1 MSNTEKEYRKDL
13 IRNYK
18 REYTK
23 QDEEDWNEKVIDR
36 NEYYDLPDPDEYS
49 YDDFKLNKD

>member
-1 MSNTEKEYRKDL
+1 MSNTEKEYRRDL
-13 IRNYK
+13 IRDYK

-36 NEYYDLPDPDEYS
+36 NEYYDLPDTDEYS
-49 YDDFKLNKD
+49 DDDFKLNKD

>member
-1 MSNTEKEYRKDL
+1 MSNTEKEYRRDL

>member
-1 MSNTEKEYRKDL
+1 MSNTEKDYRKDL

-23 QDEEDWNEKVIDR
+23 QDEENWYDQVIDR
-36 NEYYDLPDPDEYS
+36 NEYYDIPEPDEYS
-49 YDDFKLNKD
+49 DDDFKLNKD

>member
-1 MSNTEKEYRKDL
+1 MSNTEKEYRRDL
-13 IRNYK
+13 IRDYK

-36 NEYYDLPDPDEYS
+36 NEYYDLPDTDEYS

>member
-1 MSNTEKEYRKDL
+1 MSNTEKEYRRDL
-13 IRNYK
+13 IRDYK

-23 QDEEDWNEKVIDR
+23 QDEEDWNQKVIDR
-36 NEYYDLPDPDEYS
+36 NEYYDLPDTDEYS